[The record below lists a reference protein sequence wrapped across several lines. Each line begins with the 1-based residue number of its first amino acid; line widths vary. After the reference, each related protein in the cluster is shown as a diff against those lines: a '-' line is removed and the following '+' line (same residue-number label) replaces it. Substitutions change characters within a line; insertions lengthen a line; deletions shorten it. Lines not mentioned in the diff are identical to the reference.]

1 MEPAASV
8 LWRDILHRAD
18 GTILKCQAI
27 EFIESDFNTT
37 ISNLKVS
44 WWEQHCLPCERRR
57 FDGSMG
63 QTWPDLLASG
73 KTSQRQVSG
82 TYREYIVFDND
93 QVEPVAVSL
102 KGT

>member
-1 MEPAASV
+1 MVGLEWFGSLFCFGGA
-8 LWRDILHRAD
+8 
-18 GTILKCQAI
+18 
-27 EFIESDFNTT
+27 FNFETY
-37 ISNLKVS
+37 LVD
-44 WWEQHCLPCERRR
+44 L
-57 FDGSMG
+57 G